1 MPLKMP
7 KLIDIHQ
14 HIVPPFYLT
23 ENHDKIAIARGGKIT
38 PAWLEWSPQRAIELM
53 DESNVTA
60 AVVSLSTPGVWFGD
74 KASATEMARRCNE
87 YAADLVNRY
96 PGRFGFFGTVAA
108 PHTDGAL
115 EEIAYA
121 LDVLRADGIGLLTSY
136 ESSWLGNPIFDP
148 VLQELNRRQ
157 AIVFVHP
164 TAPLCCR
171 NLLPDVPPV
180 IAEVPQDT
188 TRAIVNLLLTGTLS
202 RFRDIRFIFSHAGGF
217 VPMVLGRVHQYAS
230 KEAMARIPHGIEF
243 ELSRHY
249 FDIAGT
255 TYPSAVA
262 ALLKMVP
269 VSQILFG
276 SDGPYVPIGETISGL
291 RALDLNDGE
300 VRDISERN
308 ALRLLP
314 MLDARLT
321 SK

>member
-1 MPLKMP
+1 MP

-23 ENHDKIAIARGGKIT
+23 ENRDKIAIARGGKIT
-38 PAWLEWSPQRAIELM
+38 PAWLERSPQRAIELM

-60 AVVSLSTPGVWFGD
+60 AVVSLSMPGVWFGD

-96 PGRFGFFGTVAA
+96 PRRFGFFGTVAA
-108 PHTDGAL
+108 PDTDGAL

-321 SK
+321 SN